1 MREIRRKDREIS
13 TRQIIDILKEGKFGV
28 LSTVGDDGQPY
39 GTPLNYLYQN
49 EAIYFHCAVRG
60 LKLDNIKNNL
70 KVSFC
75 VVGSTVVLPSTFGT
89 EYESAIIFGRA
100 AEIDGPER
108 YNALVG
114 LLEKY
119 CVDYIEEGK
128 KYIEKQDKN
137 TKVIK
142 ITIEHISGKA
152 RKS

>member
-13 TRQIIDILKEGKFGV
+13 TRQIIDILKEGEFGV

-60 LKLDNIKNNL
+60 LKLDNIKNNT

-108 YNALVG
+108 YNALIG

-119 CVDYIEEGK
+119 CAGYIEEGK